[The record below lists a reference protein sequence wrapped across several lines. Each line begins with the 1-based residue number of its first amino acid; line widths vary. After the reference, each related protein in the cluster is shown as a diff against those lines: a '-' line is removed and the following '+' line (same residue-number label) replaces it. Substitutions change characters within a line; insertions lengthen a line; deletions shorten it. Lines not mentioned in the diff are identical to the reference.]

1 METRISSAENGI
13 QTNGYLP
20 GRQRQV
26 VDLLSLFQSS
36 QIVGL
41 FGDNGS
47 GKSTIAQVALV
58 QELQNGFLG
67 IAGKNWMTTTIRPGV
82 TPLENLSAGLFKL
95 LQKQQKQKLQE
106 ELELVEKMKSST
118 DGLKQVFRRY
128 IYEKSDC
135 NYLLIIDN
143 LEDLFHFKSTAINK
157 VGWEL
162 NTTSFI
168 QNISKC
174 ASASDIPIYFLIIL
188 RSDFVSNI
196 FEFRNFHELIS
207 KSQYSLPQFRK
218 SEFQEVIF
226 SLLKH
231 ENFSIT
237 KEAVDFLYLDIGK
250 DLKNL
255 TLLSLLLDRA
265 KLVTKDDLQKQISHE
280 VVKNISSS
288 NIYEEVLESFFNS
301 LEATEKKIVEKIFKQ
316 ITSSQ
321 EGSNQRKPIR
331 IDQLLKVI
339 GIRFHELKPI
349 ISNLNDKLDFAL
361 EIIYPYQERLISEDD
376 TFISDTAIINIKNE
390 QFIQHWPR
398 LVEWIKQEAESQEI
412 YTRLSESAKMF
423 DQKST
428 DYLRPPDLDYTLKWY
443 EEKNPGELWANQ
455 FNGNYKKAINYLLE
469 SKEKYQEDILKKETL
484 QKEKIKRIRKTGVY
498 IILGALL
505 IVIVIAVFYFRAVN
519 SREEAKQAKDK
530 AQSEEKNAKMEKARA
545 DSLYNKAQ
553 LALEEAQKSEKKAQ
567 KSETEAKQSAIDAL
581 AEKTQADS
589 LKIKAIK
596 QKGEIEKTY
605 NELEKTNANLKR
617 SDSLK
622 SVATSD
628 AESGRDYQKAINT
641 ILSLR
646 NRIDKND
653 FQKDSL
659 VILKKEV
666 KAAYE
671 KYNSVSLAFKGLIL
685 PNNDLFQVLIKVRT
699 EPTDQTTYNAIPQDL
714 ASLSSGLRRLSVSPS
729 GIVATGGDDGI
740 LLYSELPITQ
750 LPVKFIQEKIKN
762 DRNDIN
768 DRIRSLIFISSN
780 ELIIGTVSGRL
791 YKFNTLEKQL
801 QSIKIDSNPKSINI
815 KPNENQIIEELLV
828 TNNGLFILRGQE
840 ILRLNLKDQN
850 KVDVVKGILPN
861 KVFKFNEEK
870 LIIQNTDN
878 TLLFLDTSTLE
889 YVPINTDLGNKTIS
903 VAIASKDLL
912 FLGMENGDVYVCRSI
927 KSGKSIRLKTEYIIS
942 AHFTRITSLAYD
954 TNTQKLFTA
963 SLDQKANIFDLNLYK
978 VGQDYITNNLIKIEG
993 FDKWIWDFELIKLG
1007 TDNTILTVDENGN
1020 LKTWQTSSKMLYDEI
1035 FENK

>member
-1 METRISSAENGI
+1 MA
-13 QTNGYLP
+13 

-36 QIVGL
+36 QIIGL

-47 GKSTIAQVALV
+47 GKSTISQEALLP
-58 QELQNGFLG
+58 ELQKGFLG
-67 IAGKNWMTTTIRPGV
+67 IGGKNWKTSTIRPGV
-82 TPLENLSAGLFKL
+82 TPLENLSAGIFNLFESQNKL
-95 LQKQQKQKLQE
+95 RLE
-106 ELELVEKMKSST
+106 EEIELVNRMKSSNE
-118 DGLKQVFRRY
+118 GLRRVTKQYFDNNT
-128 IYEKSDC
+128 DC
-135 NYLLIIDN
+135 NYLLVIDN
-143 LEDLFHFKSTAINK
+143 LEDLFHFRSTASSK
-157 VGWEL
+157 TEWET
-162 NTTSFI
+162 NANSFI

-174 ASASDIPIYFLIIL
+174 ASSLEVPLYFLIIL

-196 FEFRNFHELIS
+196 FIFRNFHELIS

-226 SLLKH
+226 SLLKPYDVLI
-231 ENFSIT
+231 S
-237 KEAVDFLYLDIGK
+237 KEAVDYLYIELGK

-255 TLLSLLLDRA
+255 KLISILLKKAREVIEKNSEKEINYQVFQTINIK
-265 KLVTKDDLQKQISHE
+265 KL
-280 VVKNISSS
+280 
-288 NIYEEVLESFFNS
+288 YEEKLESFYHS
-301 LEATEKKIVEKIFKQ
+301 VSESEKKLVEKIFKQ

-339 GIRFHELKPI
+339 GIKFHELKPI

-376 TFISDTAIINIKNE
+376 TFIPDTAIINIKNE

-412 YTRLSESAKMF
+412 YSRLSETAKMF

-428 DYLRPPDLDYTLKWY
+428 GYLRPPDLDYTLKWY

-505 IVIVIAVFYFRAVN
+505 IVIVIAFFYFK
-519 SREEAKQAKDK
+519 AKQDQERALVAEKSAVEAEKFAVRSNETAK
-530 AQSEEKNAKMEKARA
+530 
-545 DSLYNKAQ
+545 
-553 LALEEAQKSEKKAQ
+553 LALEEARESEKK
-567 KSETEAKQSAIDAL
+567 AKQSAIDAL
-581 AEKTQADS
+581 AEKTEAES

-596 QKGEIEKTY
+596 QKGEIEKT
-605 NELEKTNANLKR
+605 NIKLGERTGELEKTNANLKR

-653 FQKDSL
+653 FQSDNLTALLDEIKS
-659 VILKKEV
+659 
-666 KAAYE
+666 AYIN
-671 KYNSVSLAFKGLIL
+671 YNLASVAFKGLVL
-685 PNNDLFQVLIKVRT
+685 PNNDLYQVLIKVRR
-699 EPTDQTTYNAIPQDL
+699 ELPNKTTNNTIPQDL
-714 ASLSSGLRRLSVSPS
+714 LDSLSRGGLRRLSVSPS

-740 LLYSELPITQ
+740 LLYSKLPITQ
-750 LPVKFIQEKIKN
+750 LPVRFIQKKIK
-762 DRNDIN
+762 NDIN

-791 YKFNTLEKQL
+791 YKFNTLNEQL
-801 QSIKIDSNPKSINI
+801 QSIKIDFNPKSINI
-815 KPNENQIIEELLV
+815 KPNENQIIEELLA

-878 TLLFLDTSTLE
+878 KLLFLNTSTLDYE
-889 YVPINTDLGNKTIS
+889 TINSDLGKETIN

-912 FLGMENGDVYVCRSI
+912 FLGMENGDVHVCKSI
-927 KSGKSIRLKTEYIIS
+927 TSGKSIRLKTEHTIKK

-954 TNTQKLFTA
+954 ANTQKLYTA
-963 SLDQKANIFDLNLYK
+963 SLDQKAYIFDLSLYK
-978 VGQDYITNNLIKIEG
+978 IGQDYVTNNSIKIEG
-993 FDKWIWDFELIKLG
+993 FSKWIWDFQLIKTG
-1007 TDNTILTVDENGN
+1007 QENTILTVGESGH
-1020 LKTWQTSSKMLYDEI
+1020 LKSWQTSSKMLYDEI
-1035 FENK
+1035 FKNK

>member
-1 METRISSAENGI
+1 MCAPRNSTFALMETRISSAENGI

-67 IAGKNWMTTTIRPGV
+67 VAGKNWMTTTIRPGV

-118 DGLKQVFRRY
+118 DGLKQVFRQY

-143 LEDLFHFKSTAINK
+143 LEDLFHFRSTAINK
-157 VGWEL
+157 AGWEL

-231 ENFSIT
+231 ENLSIT

-255 TLLSLLLDRA
+255 TLLSLLLDKA

-280 VVKNISSS
+280 VVKNISSG

-331 IDQLLKVI
+331 IDQLLKVL
-339 GIRFHELKPI
+339 GIQFSELSPI
-349 ISNLNDKLDFAL
+349 IAKLKNELDFSL
-361 EIIYPYQERLISEDD
+361 EIIFPFQERLISEDSS
-376 TFISDTAIINIKNE
+376 FIPDSSTINIKNE
-390 QFIQHWPR
+390 QFIQYWPR
-398 LVEWIKQEAESQEI
+398 LTEWIKQEEESQQI
-412 YTRLSESAKMF
+412 YIRISATARMF
-423 DQKST
+423 DQGLTS
-428 DYLRPPDLDYTLKWY
+428 YLRPPDLDYSLKWY
-443 EEKNPGELWANQ
+443 ESQNPDELWANQ
-455 FNGNYKKAINYLLE
+455 FNKNYKKVIQYLLD
-469 SKEKYQEDILKKETL
+469 SKIKNQEDILKKEAE
-484 QKEKIKRIRKTGVY
+484 QKEKIKRIRKTGLY
-498 IILGALL
+498 IALGALF
-505 IVIVIAVFYFRAVN
+505 VTIVIAVFAIN
-519 SREEAKQAKDK
+519 AKKQESIANLARDR
-530 AQSEEKNAKMEKARA
+530 AQSEEEKAKMEKERA
-545 DSLYNKAQ
+545 DLLYN
-553 LALEEAQKSEKKAQ
+553 EAQRAMKDAQTSEKFAQ
-567 KSETEAKQSAIDAL
+567 
-581 AEKTQADS
+581 AEKTRADNQFEEANLLRERAENQKQKIQETNS
-589 LKIKAIK
+589 ELDLKTKELGATVADLKI
-596 QKGEIEKTY
+596 
-605 NELEKTNANLKR
+605 

-628 AESGRDYQKAINT
+628 AESGRAYQMAINT

-646 NRIDKND
+646 NRIEKND
-653 FQKDSL
+653 FQKDNL
-659 VILKKEV
+659 GVLIEEV
-666 KAAYE
+666 KAAY
-671 KYNSVSLAFKGLIL
+671 KNYNSVSLAFKGLIL

-699 EPTDQTTYNAIPQDL
+699 ELTDQTTYNAISKDL
-714 ASLSSGLRRLSVSPS
+714 ASLPSGLRRLSVSPS
-729 GIVATGGDDGI
+729 GILASGGDDGT
-740 LLYSELPITQ
+740 LLYSKLPIKQ
-750 LPVKFIQEKIKN
+750 LPVSFKSYKIK
-762 DRNDIN
+762 N
-768 DRIRSLIFISSN
+768 DRIRSLIFIGSS
-780 ELIIGTVSGRL
+780 ELIIGTVNGML
-791 YKFNTLEKQL
+791 YKFNTLNEQL
-801 QSIKIDSNPKSINI
+801 ESISINSNP
-815 KPNENQIIEELLV
+815 NQIIEELLI
-828 TNNGLFILRGQE
+828 TNNGLFILKGKE

-850 KVDVVKGILPN
+850 KVDVVTGILPN
-861 KVFKFNEEK
+861 KVFKFSEDK
-870 LIIQNTDN
+870 LIIQNTNN

>member
-519 SREEAKQAKDK
+519 SREEANQAKDK

-605 NELEKTNANLKR
+605 NELEKTNADLKI

-628 AESGRDYQKAINT
+628 AESGRAYQMAINT

-646 NRIDKND
+646 NRIEKND
-653 FQKDSL
+653 FQKDNL
-659 VILKKEV
+659 GVLIEEV
-666 KAAYE
+666 KAAY
-671 KYNSVSLAFKGLIL
+671 KNYNSVSLAFKGLIL

-699 EPTDQTTYNAIPQDL
+699 ELTDQTTYNAISKDL
-714 ASLSSGLRRLSVSPS
+714 ASLPSGLRRLSVSPS
-729 GIVATGGDDGI
+729 GILASGGDDGT
-740 LLYSELPITQ
+740 LLYSKLPIKQ
-750 LPVKFIQEKIKN
+750 LPVSFKSYKIK
-762 DRNDIN
+762 N
-768 DRIRSLIFISSN
+768 DRIRSLIFIGSS
-780 ELIIGTVSGRL
+780 ELIIGTVNGML
-791 YKFNTLEKQL
+791 YKFNTLNEQL
-801 QSIKIDSNPKSINI
+801 ESISINSNP
-815 KPNENQIIEELLV
+815 NQIIEELLI
-828 TNNGLFILRGQE
+828 TNNGLFILKGKE

-850 KVDVVKGILPN
+850 KVDVVTGILPN
-861 KVFKFNEEK
+861 KVFKFSEDK
-870 LIIQNTDN
+870 LIIQNTNN